1 MTLNLNTRNLNTWCP
16 GCGNFPILN
25 SVNQVFTE
33 LIKEG
38 IKKENLVLVS
48 GIGCHGKIV
57 DYLDLNSFYALH
69 GRGIPVLTG
78 IKLANDN
85 LIPIGFFGD
94 GDAYAEG
101 IEHLIHAAKRN
112 SNITVLVHNNGVFAL
127 TTGQV
132 TPTSAKGQRDHTTP
146 FGNPEEP
153 LNMVSLMLEAN
164 ATFVARTYAGNP
176 EHMKKTIKE
185 AIKHKGFSFVEIL
198 QPCVTYHNTFAEYSA
213 KTYEVKGIDE
223 SKAKETGKI
232 PLGIFRRVAKPV
244 YEEVVRV
251 IIKSTVM

>member
-1 MTLNLNTRNLNTWCP
+1 MNFETGIKNSWCP

-25 SVNQVFTE
+25 AAKEVFAE

-38 IKKENLVLVS
+38 VKKENIVLVS
-48 GIGCHGKIV
+48 GIGCHAKIV
-57 DYLDLNSFYALH
+57 DYINVNSVYALH
-69 GRGIPVLTG
+69 GRGIPVMTG
-78 IKLANDN
+78 IKLADDKM
-85 LIPIGFFGD
+85 IPVGFFGD

-101 IEHLIHAAKRN
+101 MEHLIHAAKRN
-112 SNITVLVHNNGVFAL
+112 SNITVLIHNNNVFAL

-132 TPTSAKGQRDHTTP
+132 TPTSAKGQTDHSTP

-153 LNMVSLMLEAN
+153 LNMISLMLEAN

-176 EHMKKTIKE
+176 SHMKKTIKE

-213 KTYEVKGIDE
+213 KTYEMKSIDE
-223 SKAKETGKI
+223 SKAKEKGKI
-232 PLGIFRRVAKPV
+232 PIGIFRKSAKPT
-244 YEEVVRV
+244 YEEVVNE
-251 IIKSTVM
+251 IIK

>member
-1 MTLNLNTRNLNTWCP
+1 MTDKSLNMNTMSLNTWCP

-25 SVNQVFTE
+25 AAKEVFAE

-38 IKKENLVLVS
+38 MKKENIVLVS
-48 GIGCHGKIV
+48 GIGCHAKIA
-57 DYLDLNSFYALH
+57 DYINVNSFYALH
-69 GRGIPVLTG
+69 GRGIPAMTG
-78 IKLANDN
+78 IKLADGK
-85 LIPIGFFGD
+85 LVPVGFFGD

-101 IEHLIHAAKRN
+101 MEHLIHAAKRN

-132 TPTSAKGQRDHTTP
+132 TPVSKKGQTDHSTP

-153 LNMVSLMLEAN
+153 INPLALMLEAN
-164 ATFVARTYAGNP
+164 ATFVARTYAGNIQ
-176 EHMKKTIKE
+176 HMKKTIKE

-213 KTYEVKGIDE
+213 KTYEMKEIDE
-223 SKAKETGKI
+223 TKAKEKGKI
-232 PLGIFRRVAKPV
+232 PIGIFRRVTKPV
-244 YEEVVRV
+244 YEETVKE
-251 IIKSTVM
+251 IIK